1 MKQIGNASYHYMR
14 FIAFWKG
21 DKLDVLVNNAA
32 FIKFS
37 DIRDI
42 SFEEFDKILSV
53 NLRAPFILAKLAI
66 PLF

>member
-1 MKQIGNASYHYMR
+1 M
-14 FIAFWKG
+14 
-21 DKLDVLVNNAA
+21 NNAA
-32 FIKFS
+32 FVKFS

-66 PLF
+66 PMF